1 MGMGGDYALYNPEA
15 KALITTHHETPAH
28 PWVRGVLHTLHQL
41 HTRLDLGKT
50 GIYIVTIL
58 SFLCGLSIISGI
70 FLYGP
75 FRKSFAKST
84 VLSKHMKLSTLH
96 REFAIVATVWGFI
109 LCITGVWIGGF
120 FIANDS
126 YNADVLHTA
135 KQELSAGQSDILQ
148 PSEAISRIMK
158 AYPDRQIISIDYPS
172 KFNEHHYAFYLGA
185 ENDDDPAMFLGQPV
199 YANLYTDST
208 KDMYSTKTIPW
219 YFTGMTTMINLH
231 IHNHNTMVLRILWA
245 IWDIVL
251 IIGIVTGIMMTI
263 KRKFVKSN
271 AMESKIPTEIKH
283 VWRTPICCS
292 ILVLLGFIVPL
303 WSNAITNTIAAIC
316 LTIPLIVFFVSL
328 VKGFNH

>member
-1 MGMGGDYALYNPEA
+1 
-15 KALITTHHETPAH
+15 
-28 PWVRGVLHTLHQL
+28 
-41 HTRLDLGKT
+41 
-50 GIYIVTIL
+50 
-58 SFLCGLSIISGI
+58 
-70 FLYGP
+70 
-75 FRKSFAKST
+75 
-84 VLSKHMKLSTLH
+84 MKLSTLH
-96 REFAIVATVWGFI
+96 REFAMVATVWGCI
-109 LCITGVWIGGF
+109 LCITAVWIGGF

-126 YNADVLHTA
+126 YNTDVLHTA
-135 KQELSAGQSDILQ
+135 KQELSVGQSDILQ

-158 AYPDRQIISIDYPS
+158 AYPDRQLISIDYPS
-172 KFNEHHYAFYLGA
+172 KFNDYHYAFYLGA

-208 KDMYSTKTIPW
+208 KDMYSTKNIPW

-231 IHNHNTMVLRILWA
+231 IHNHNTMALKLLWA

-263 KRKFVKSN
+263 KKKFVKSN
-271 AMESKIPTEIKH
+271 ATESKIPTEIKH

-292 ILVLLGFIVPL
+292 ILILLGFIVPL
-303 WSNAITNTIAAIC
+303 WSNPITNTIAAIC